1 MKTLTVIFTYLSGML
16 ISMTGMVLFVNSDS
30 YDSIGRVLM
39 GIGIVLIMS
48 SFLMGF
54 ILFIR
59 KYKRKITT
67 FLD

>member
-1 MKTLTVIFTYLSGML
+1 
-16 ISMTGMVLFVNSDS
+16 MVLFVNSDS

-59 KYKRKITT
+59 KYKRWWQA
-67 FLD
+67 

>member
-16 ISMTGMVLFVNSDS
+16 IGMTGMVLFVNSDS
-30 YDSIGRVLM
+30 YDSIGRVPM